1 MNIIAININTNF
13 NIILITNSKNIAQYL
28 KNPNPF
34 TFYVALHLAVIFVNN
49 AEEFVNH
56 DVTNHILLFR
66 TVCFAKSCYT
76 KLPKIS
82 SEDKYFLKI
91 L

>member
-1 MNIIAININTNF
+1 MNIIAINITTDF
-13 NIILITNSKNIAQYL
+13 NIIVMTNSKNIPQYT

-34 TFYVALHLAVIFVNN
+34 TFHVALHLAVIFVNN

-56 DVTNHILLFR
+56 DVTNHIHLFR

-82 SEDKYFLKI
+82 SEDKYFLQI